1 MRRVILLL
9 APMALGVVLSMAA
22 VLLTG
27 AYTDSVLPA
36 EAQTASTKPNFVFIL
51 TDDLDARLLQD
62 HLEDYPTF
70 GGWRPMA
77 PPSIMPS

>member
-1 MRRVILLL
+1 L
-9 APMALGVVLSMAA
+9 AV

-27 AYTDSVLPA
+27 AYTGSVPTA

-62 HLEDYPTF
+62 HLEDYPNLQKA
-70 GGWRPMA
+70 GGQWRHLR
-77 PPSIMPS
+77 